1 MQRSFVCATRGGGLS
16 GRFYGGQIALR
27 PSFSS
32 PVAGSFAGLSAGHGK
47 FDMKRDIQKASASC
61 VDSLL
66 IPGRG
71 GVVPL
76 AGRPKD
82 FLRT

>member
-1 MQRSFVCATRGGGLS
+1 
-16 GRFYGGQIALR
+16 
-27 PSFSS
+27 
-32 PVAGSFAGLSAGHGK
+32 
-47 FDMKRDIQKASASC
+47 MKRDIQKASASG
-61 VDSLL
+61 VALLL

>member
-1 MQRSFVCATRGGGLS
+1 MCHTRWRFERLVCR
-16 GRFYGGQIALR
+16 GQIALQ
-27 PSFSS
+27 PGFSS
-32 PVAGSFAGLSAGHGK
+32 PMAGLFAGLSVECGM
-47 FDMKRDIQKASASC
+47 FDIKRDMQKASASYIAL
-61 VDSLL
+61 LL

>member
-1 MQRSFVCATRGGGLS
+1 MKRSFVCATRGGGLS
-16 GRFYGGQIALR
+16 GWFCRGQLALQ
-27 PSFSS
+27 PGFSS
-32 PVAGSFAGLSAGHGK
+32 PVAGSFAGLSAERRM
-47 FDMKRDIQKASASC
+47 FDIKRDIQKACASSTA
-61 VDSLL
+61 SLL

>member
-1 MQRSFVCATRGGGLS
+1 LQPGF
-16 GRFYGGQIALR
+16 
-27 PSFSS
+27 PS
-32 PVAGSFAGLSAGHGK
+32 PGAGSFAELSDERRR

-61 VDSLL
+61 VASLL

-76 AGRPKD
+76 TGRPKD
-82 FLRT
+82 FLGA

>member
-1 MQRSFVCATRGGGLS
+1 M
-16 GRFYGGQIALR
+16 
-27 PSFSS
+27 P
-32 PVAGSFAGLSAGHGK
+32 GSFAGLSAERRM
-47 FDMKRDIQKASASC
+47 FDMKRDIQKVSASC
-61 VDSLL
+61 VASLL
-66 IPGRG
+66 IFARG

>member
-16 GRFYGGQIALR
+16 SRFCGGQIALQ
-27 PSFSS
+27 PGFSS
-32 PVAGSFAGLSAGHGK
+32 PGAGSFTGLSAEHRM
-47 FDMKRDIQKASASC
+47 FDIKRDIQKASVSC
-61 VDSLL
+61 VASLL